1 MSAPSSVGEQ
11 FDRNTAVQAYRAARE
26 ALAEI
31 RRNRDV
37 PLTGWVARH
46 FQRDYEGWRGATLAR
61 IARCR
66 EAVRVTEARVRA
78 VMEETV

>member
-1 MSAPSSVGEQ
+1 MSAPSCVGEQ
-11 FDRNTAVQAYRAARE
+11 WDRNVAVGAYRAARE
-26 ALAEI
+26 AMAET

-46 FQRDYEGWRGATLAR
+46 FTRDYVFWRGVTLAR
-61 IARCR
+61 VARCR

-78 VMEETV
+78 VMETV